1 MIVPIAGWRWCGL
14 GIWGDSHGRRRHCW
28 IGVLTVDV
36 DRCAEVHAPCGL
48 VQGYCGASPVHDSGR
63 RNVQEQRLKE
73 RALMTWR
80 RSPEECLSKVVAFGR
95 AEADV
100 GRGVGG
106 TTEACSEENA
116 GL

>member
-1 MIVPIAGWRWCGL
+1 M
-14 GIWGDSHGRRRHCW
+14 
-28 IGVLTVDV
+28 
-36 DRCAEVHAPCGL
+36 HAPCGL
-48 VQGYCGASPVHDSGR
+48 VRVIVARRPVHDSGR

>member
-1 MIVPIAGWRWCGL
+1 M
-14 GIWGDSHGRRRHCW
+14 
-28 IGVLTVDV
+28 
-36 DRCAEVHAPCGL
+36 
-48 VQGYCGASPVHDSGR
+48 
-63 RNVQEQRLKE
+63 QEQRLKE

-80 RSPEECLSKVVAFGR
+80 RIPEECLSKVVAFGR

-106 TTEACSEENA
+106 TTEGCSEENA